1 MRRDT
6 ALSPVADRVNR
17 ADRDRVRRCAI
28 IASAGNVSTSM
39 KNQYF
44 GDIRDLFKYDLIQNI
59 VGQSRILE
67 RCIWIPML
75 TANDASL
82 HGEKRSRPKAGWHNQ
97 ELKAFLDSYDK
108 GRSERNISHLQG
120 VRFFRK
126 PRVVV
131 FSLHRDNGDFLP
143 DFTHSS
149 RRTYFAEVEGA
160 LRPNSLLF
168 LDPDTGIETPSR
180 RRERHVLLRE
190 IADLHS
196 AMDASSVLMIYQ
208 HHHMV
213 QRPEFLRRGAEH
225 RPRTESAA
233 TIRLRQRDLLLLPLE
248 GSGCAPG
255 AQRAPAVVCRGVSAY
270 LGWYGTRCKSVARTP
285 AWLRMRRT
293 LWTVSGANSVNKSLL
308 VWGGQPLQ
316 LAEVAGRV
324 EDGVQALVAEPHQGD
339 SHLT

>member
-1 MRRDT
+1 
-6 ALSPVADRVNR
+6 
-17 ADRDRVRRCAI
+17 
-28 IASAGNVSTSM
+28 M

-44 GDIRDLFKYDLIQNI
+44 GDIRDLFKYDLIENI

-82 HGEKRSRPKAGWHNQ
+82 DGEKRSRPKAGWQNQ
-97 ELKAFLDSYDK
+97 ELKAFLDSYNK

-120 VRFFRK
+120 VRFFRQ

-149 RRTYFAEVEGA
+149 RQTYFAEVEGA

-190 IADLHS
+190 VANLHS

-208 HHHMV
+208 NHRMV
-213 QRPEFLRRGAEH
+213 QRTEFFRVVAQSIVQERNRPPLYVSDNEICFFFLSKVRDIQRELSGLLR
-225 RPRTESAA
+225 S
-233 TIRLRQRDLLLLPLE
+233 
-248 GSGCAPG
+248 
-255 AQRAPAVVCRGVSAY
+255 Y
-270 LGWYGTRCKSVARTP
+270 
-285 AWLRMRRT
+285 
-293 LWTVSGANSVNKSLL
+293 
-308 VWGGQPLQ
+308 
-316 LAEVAGRV
+316 AGRYP
-324 EDGVQALVAEPHQGD
+324 GILVGPEAA
-339 SHLT
+339 